1 MNKEIKSQVSR
12 WAKDHLG
19 EDFVFRPNQLET
31 IVQII
36 DDKINNNI
44 YHHIIQAPT
53 GSGKSLINIISA
65 GVLWTYYN
73 QKSYILC
80 SDLYLYKQYQDFI
93 DKHNLEDFKYLKG
106 QTGNY
111 YCQKSN
117 LDSRTS
123 ICKMAGISYKRL
135 FDIINNQKPETKQE
149 EKIHKLFSCAKSC
162 PYLLERI
169 EAVEA
174 PITLMTYHLFYFQMN
189 VCSQKY
195 DSHGNPIP
203 GQFLHRDQI
212 FCDECH
218 NIPMIMQSRCR
229 PTIKYDDFK
238 RMTKIFNFYK
248 YIKSNSKRQLKVFD
262 KIPNDNEILNRFK
275 IYWKQMLDKS
285 LDSYN
290 NTITLLNY
298 THKLVDIIAT
308 IGSRIQGIFG
318 TKVRNGLNLNDK
330 EKEIYQEICWLQN
343 YHCYLDDFARAIE
356 ISGFHYT
363 YKQIQNGPIVN
374 FGTVKEDG
382 IIYLFLLNHGLQ
394 GTTLTSATIG
404 NINSFKENCGY
415 KYFEEYTNEQIDENH
430 KNITNSNVNYINIP
444 SNFNFDYSPIYID
457 LEDKMT
463 FKNKKKAII
472 PITNKINKILFSHQ
486 NENGIIQT
494 GSYENAQNIYNLI
507 DSSQKHRI
515 LIYKNTQ
522 EKKEHLSK
530 ITKSSN
536 FVIIGPS
543 LNEGIDLP
551 GELCTFIIIAKIPY
565 LSLADKYVTSKM
577 KIFKKWYNETTANN
591 IIQGIGRGNRF
602 ENDWSSIYILDG
614 CFKRLYS
621 YTKKSWPSFITSR
634 FEYGQIDEILR
645 RYEKEMA

>member
-1 MNKEIKSQVSR
+1 MNLEIKSQVSR

-31 IVQII
+31 IVQIV

-111 YCQKSN
+111 YCQKSK

-135 FDIINNQKPETKQE
+135 FNIINNQKPETKQE

-169 EAVEA
+169 DAVEA

-218 NIPMIMQSRCR
+218 NIPIIMQSRCR

-238 RMTKIFNFYK
+238 KMSKIFNFYK
-248 YIKSNSKRQLKVFD
+248 YLKSNSKRQLKVFD
-262 KIPNDNEILNRFK
+262 KIPNDNEILSRFK

-415 KYFEEYTNEQIDENH
+415 KYFEEYTNKQTDENS

-486 NENGIIQT
+486 DENGIIQT

-507 DSSQKHRI
+507 DPSQKHRI

-522 EKKEHLSK
+522 EKKEYLSK
-530 ITKSSN
+530 ITKASN

-577 KIFKKWYNETTANN
+577 KIFKKWYNETTVNN

-602 ENDWSSIYILDG
+602 DNDWSSIYILDG